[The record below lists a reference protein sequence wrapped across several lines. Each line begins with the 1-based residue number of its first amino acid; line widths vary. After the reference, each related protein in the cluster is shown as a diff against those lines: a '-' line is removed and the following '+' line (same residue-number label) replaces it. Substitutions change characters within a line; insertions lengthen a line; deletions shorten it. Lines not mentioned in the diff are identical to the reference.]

1 MALRWFPLPLPLLL
15 LLLLSAATLSSA
27 SASDSC
33 APVVDDDDAGSVVR
47 CRLRSATGLATALKL
62 GRPKKK
68 LGKTR

>member
-1 MALRWFPLPLPLLL
+1 MALRWFPLPLPLL